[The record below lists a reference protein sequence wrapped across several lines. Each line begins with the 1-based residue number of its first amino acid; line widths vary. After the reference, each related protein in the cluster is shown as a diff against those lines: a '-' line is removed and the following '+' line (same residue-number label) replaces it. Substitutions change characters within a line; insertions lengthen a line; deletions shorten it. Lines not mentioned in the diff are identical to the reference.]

1 MNRKGT
7 IYEIRVSPPLDQDW
21 QDWFDG
27 LSITRERENI
37 AVITGRVAD
46 QAALHGLL
54 NRIQELALKLIA
66 LRQIPDMD
74 QGDASAEE

>member
-7 IYEIRVSPPLDQDW
+7 IYEIRVSTPLDQDW

-27 LSITRERENI
+27 LTITNDSENVT
-37 AVITGRVAD
+37 VIYGRVVD

-54 NRIQELALKLIA
+54 NRIQELALKLISV
-66 LRQIPDMD
+66 RQIPDTGQED
-74 QGDASAEE
+74 ALTGD